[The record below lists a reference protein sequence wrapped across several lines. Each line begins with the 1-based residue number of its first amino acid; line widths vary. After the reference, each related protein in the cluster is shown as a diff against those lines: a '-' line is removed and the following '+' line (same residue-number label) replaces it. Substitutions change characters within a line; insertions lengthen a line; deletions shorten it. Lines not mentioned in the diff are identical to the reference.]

1 MRVFYSTIRKLIRRP
16 ATWVTFGLIA
26 GLLVLIVLA
35 VATTGGQDQGGG
47 GGGGGDGAAALLLV
61 TFPTA
66 YDLILSFI
74 LGLGGLF
81 AVIYGAAIAGSEW
94 TWGTLKSTVARGE
107 SRVIYTLMTFAG
119 VAVILAIG
127 LLVTYLI
134 GVLVAML
141 GATIAGVP
149 LGGLSDGATLGGLP
163 EQFLRGWVAISA
175 EAAIGFTVATLARSQ
190 LAGIGIGIALYFGG
204 VFAQIFLPDIVK
216 YLPFSLASAAVGG
229 SEGFG
234 GAPPDPTALS
244 ADTALVLISV
254 WLVGALVVAGVFTD
268 RAEITG

>member
-1 MRVFYSTIRKLIRRP
+1 MRIFLSTIRKLIRRP
-16 ATWVTFGLIA
+16 ATLVTFSLIA

-35 VATTGGQDQGGG
+35 VATTGGQEGSGDGD
-47 GGGGGDGAAALLLV
+47 GDGATALLLV

-66 YDLILSFI
+66 YDFILGFI

-81 AVIYGAAIAGSEW
+81 AVVYGAAIAGSEW

-107 SRVIYTLMTFAG
+107 SRVLYTLMTFAG
-119 VAVILAIG
+119 VAVIMAIG
-127 LLVTYLI
+127 LLVTYGI
-134 GVLVAML
+134 GVLSAAL

-149 LGGLSDGATLGGLP
+149 LDGMSDAATLGGLP

-190 LAGIGIGIALYFGG
+190 LAGICIGIALYFGG
-204 VFAQIFLPDIVK
+204 VFAEIFLPDIVK
-216 YLPFSLASAAVGG
+216 YLPFSLATAAVGG

-234 GAPPDPTALS
+234 APPDPNALS
-244 ADTALVLISV
+244 PDVALVLITV
-254 WLVGALVVAGVFTD
+254 WLIGSLVVASGFAD